1 MKMRKGLFTAVL
13 LAATAV
19 SGLVGAGEKVRWA
32 HVYEPSEPYHQ
43 WSEWAAQEINKRS
56 NGRFEVEVFP
66 ASTLGKEVDLNQGLT
81 LGTIDIIYTGQSFA
95 AQTYGPLA
103 LSDAPYVFRDFDHW
117 QKYTRS
123 DLFAE
128 FAEGYRQASGGNVI
142 LGDAYYGLRHV
153 TSNKPI
159 TKPADM
165 EGLKI
170 RVPNAPM
177 YRLFPEAAGAHTSPI
192 AFAEVYL
199 ALQQGVV
206 DAQENP
212 LPTIKA
218 KKFYEVQ
225 KYIDLTGH
233 VTGSNLLVAGGIF
246 WNRLSEEDRE
256 LFRSVAQ
263 ESADRVSADIAKSE
277 AELVEWFRGEG
288 VEVLEVDRA
297 AFRAV
302 TLPLLNGEVATWTQD
317 QFDRLQ
323 AIR

>member
-1 MKMRKGLFTAVL
+1 MKIQKCLIPALMVV
-13 LAATAV
+13 AATA
-19 SGLVGAGEKVRWA
+19 SGLAEAGEKVRWA
-32 HVYEPSEPYHQ
+32 HVYEPSEPYHK
-43 WSEWAAQEINKRS
+43 WSEWAAEEINKRS

-66 ASTLGKEVDLNQGLT
+66 ASTLGKEADLNQGLT
-81 LGTIDIIYTGQSFA
+81 LGTVDIIYTGQSFA

-123 DLFAE
+123 DLFKE
-128 FAEGYRQASGGNVI
+128 FAEGYREASGGNVI

-159 TKPADM
+159 NTPDDM
-165 EGLKI
+165 KGLKI
-170 RVPNAPM
+170 RVPNAPL

-218 KKFYEVQ
+218 KKLYEVQ

-233 VTGSNLLVAGGIF
+233 ATGSNLLIASGAF
-246 WNRLSEEDRE
+246 WSRLSDEDRE
-256 LFRSVAQ
+256 LFRSVAH
-263 ESADRVSADIAKSE
+263 ESAERVSADVAKSE
-277 AELVEWFRGEG
+277 AELVDWFRGEG
-288 VEVLEVDRA
+288 VEVLEVDREP
-297 AFRAV
+297 FRAV
-302 TLPLLNGEVATWTQD
+302 TLPVINGPVATWTQE

-323 AIR
+323 AIH